1 MFLWLKVISSR
12 SLAPLSHAK
21 TAPKKL
27 RPHRPHHQKTFEFY
41 HSFPKPNTIKMAPT
55 KEYALL
61 CLENPLLGIY
71 SFLSSQLKLLFLGLR
86 NLTSA
91 ATEQNPL

>member
-1 MFLWLKVISSR
+1 
-12 SLAPLSHAK
+12 
-21 TAPKKL
+21 
-27 RPHRPHHQKTFEFY
+27 
-41 HSFPKPNTIKMAPT
+41 MAPT